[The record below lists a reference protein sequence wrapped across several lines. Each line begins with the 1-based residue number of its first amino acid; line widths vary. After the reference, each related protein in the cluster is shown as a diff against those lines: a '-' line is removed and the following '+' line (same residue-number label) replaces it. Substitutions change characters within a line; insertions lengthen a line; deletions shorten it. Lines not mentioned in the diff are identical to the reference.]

1 MDIKSKTRK
10 NRILKAAGNVLF
22 FGMLLLFVFNADAK
36 AWILR
41 QLMGTG
47 LFNTELK
54 VNKSTVPAG
63 ATRGIVYYDA
73 TGNTVSTNDLKGKVV
88 FINFWATWCPPC
100 LAEMPSLQSLYTQFK
115 DSDDI
120 VFLFMNED
128 DDPSKG
134 FEYLKKQNYDLPL
147 AERAGELPAEIYSGT
162 LPTTLILDKTGRVVY
177 RREGLA
183 EYNTKEFISQLKE
196 II

>member
-22 FGMLLLFVFNADAK
+22 FGVLLLFVFNADAK

-73 TGNTVSTNDLKGKVV
+73 TGNTVSTTDLKGKVV

-128 DDPSKG
+128 DDLSKG